1 MAQVAAP
8 ALRPLVV
15 FSQAEWGHD
24 AGAGGERTAL
34 GTGVE
39 MAGFSVE
46 NLHDLHGKIYGFR
59 LRFSQENQSIDIRYR
74 YKHMYNMIWYIYIY
88 DIYIY
93 MCVIYIYMCVIY
105 CDILP
110 SPACIAKPMRIEVYM
125 IYIYLPSSKLTVR
138 PWKWPCFNGN

>member
-1 MAQVAAP
+1 MAPVAAP

-59 LRFSQENQSIDIRYR
+59 LRFSQKNQSIDIRYR
-74 YKHMYNMIWYIYIY
+74 YKHMYNMIWYIY

-93 MCVIYIYMCVIY
+93 VWYIYMWY
-105 CDILP
+105 
-110 SPACIAKPMRIEVYM
+110 IAKPWVHCQAHEDWSIYD